1 MSNFWILSGV
11 LSCAICVIVGAFGA
25 HSLKDIL
32 TEYGREIYDKAN
44 LYHFMHS
51 LALIINGILQK
62 LFIDLNFNLSGYLF
76 LIGIVLFSFYFVS
89 FNFGAPPGK
98 VNIDMS
104 ASPIKSVTGMKGS
117 RFGSIKGRILMVFWS
132 DLIEKLGIAQFL
144 Y

>member
-11 LSCAICVIVGAFGA
+11 LSCAACVIIGAFGA
-25 HSLKDIL
+25 HSLKDVL

-76 LIGIVLFSFYFVS
+76 LIGIILFSISLYIL
-89 FNFGAPPGK
+89 A
-98 VNIDMS
+98 ITD
-104 ASPIKSVTGMKGS
+104 IK
-117 RFGSIKGRILMVFWS
+117 
-132 DLIEKLGIAQFL
+132 KLGAITPFGGTFFILGWLYIALQI
-144 Y
+144 YNN